1 MAQSLFNLSK
11 ENFGSTEHPYVKA
24 LPLGGSSS
32 LRAQTLSNGNIVA
45 ARPLSRNSGA
55 SNYINICDDF
65 DWTTTPVAYAG
76 FNKKLVPRGDISE
89 YRVEDTS
96 VIAALLYASEA
107 TLAAGASSAN
117 LLSNI
122 AKKAGLDTLS
132 SGIAGAN
139 QLAASTQNSINSAV
153 RNRASINAKYDFPD
167 AQSSPW
173 MQPYKDL
180 YSLAPTNFKYLL
192 PYLDDQ
198 AFCSIKN
205 SWPDI
210 SYPLSNSI
218 NEMQNIV
225 TGIAKIS
232 APGQYIE
239 KPKMFDPAASN
250 NPSVTFNFPLFNTQ
264 SFEQACANYQFLW
277 LLIFQNTPQRVTKSL
292 LEMPKMYTVNVPG
305 VCYIQYGY
313 LESLNIRFIGNRRH
327 VNINMPQTS
336 IAGLNSSIPAI
347 MPDAYD
353 VSITFGSLNVNNSN
367 MLLEMW
373 KKSTSSGISF

>member
-1 MAQSLFNLSK
+1 MAQSLFNLTDQEK
-11 ENFGSTEHPYVKA
+11 FGNTPYPYIKA
-24 LPLGGSSS
+24 EPAGGSSA
-32 LRAQTLSNGNIVA
+32 LRSQTLSNGNTVA
-45 ARPLSRNSGA
+45 ARPLARNSGA
-55 SNYINICDDF
+55 SNYINVCDDF

-107 TLAAGASSAN
+107 ALAAGESSVN
-117 LLSNI
+117 LLTTI
-122 AKKAGLDTLS
+122 AKKAGLDAL
-132 SGIAGAN
+132 ANGAAKAT
-139 QLAASTQNSINSAV
+139 QQAKDLQNSLNSGV
-153 RNRASINAKYDFPD
+153 REATDTNTKGDFPD
-167 AQSSPW
+167 SLW
-173 MQPYKDL
+173 MQPYKNL
-180 YSLAPTNFKYLL
+180 YSLSPTKFKYLL

-198 AFCSIKN
+198 AFSSIRN
-205 SWPDI
+205 SWPDL

-218 NEMQNIV
+218 NQMQDTV
-225 TGIAKIS
+225 AGFAKIS

-239 KPKMFDPAASN
+239 KPKMFDPASSN
-250 NPSVTFNFPLFNTQ
+250 SPSITFNFPLFNTQ
-264 SFEQACANYQFLW
+264 TFEQACANYQFLW

-313 LESLNIRFIGNRRH
+313 LESLNIKFIGNRRH

-336 IAGLNSSIPAI
+336 IAGLNASIPAI

-353 VSITFGSLNVNNSN
+353 VSITFGSLNINNSN

-373 KKSTSSGISF
+373 KQSNTGGISF

>member
-1 MAQSLFNLSK
+1 MAQSLFNLESS
-11 ENFGSTEHPYVKA
+11 NFGNTPYPYVKA
-24 LPLGGSSS
+24 TPQGGSSA
-32 LRAQTLSNGNIVA
+32 LRTQTLSNGNTVVT
-45 ARPLSRNSGA
+45 RPLSRNSGA
-55 SNYINICDDF
+55 SDYINVCDDF
-65 DWTTTPVAYAG
+65 DWTTSPVAYAG

-107 TLAAGASSAN
+107 TLAAGESSAN
-117 LLSNI
+117 LLTTI
-122 AKKAGLDTLS
+122 AKKAGLDAIS
-132 SGIAGAN
+132 RGIAGAT
-139 QLAASTQNSINSAV
+139 QLAADTQNSINSSV
-153 RNRASINAKYDFPD
+153 RGAASINAQYDFPD
-167 AQSSPW
+167 STW

-180 YSLAPTNFKYLL
+180 YSLAPTRFKYLL

-198 AFCSIKN
+198 AFNSITN

-210 SYPLSNSI
+210 SYPLASSI
-218 NEMQNIV
+218 NQMQDTV
-225 TGIAKIS
+225 AGFAKIS

-239 KPKMFDPAASN
+239 KPKMFDPASSN
-250 NPSVTFNFPLFNTQ
+250 SPSVTFKFPLFNTQ
-264 SFEQACANYQFLW
+264 TFEQACANYQFLW
-277 LLIFQNTPQRVTKSL
+277 LLVFQNTPQRVTKSL

-313 LESLNIRFIGNRRH
+313 IQSLDIKFIGNRRH
-327 VNINMPQTS
+327 VNINMPQNS
-336 IAGLNSSIPAI
+336 IGLNASIPAI

-373 KKSTSSGISF
+373 KRSATSSISF

>member
-1 MAQSLFNLSK
+1 MAQSLFNLTDQEK
-11 ENFGSTEHPYVKA
+11 
-24 LPLGGSSS
+24 
-32 LRAQTLSNGNIVA
+32 VA
-45 ARPLSRNSGA
+45 ARPLARNSGA
-55 SNYINICDDF
+55 SSYINVCDDF

-107 TLAAGASSAN
+107 TLAVGDSSAN
-117 LLSNI
+117 LLTTI
-122 AKKAGLDTLS
+122 AKKAGLGAISDGL
-132 SGIAGAN
+132 AGAT
-139 QLAASTQNSINSAV
+139 QLAKDTQNSLNSFA
-153 RNRASINAKYDFPD
+153 REAADINAKYPFPT
-167 AQSSPW
+167 SSW
-173 MQPYKDL
+173 MLPYKNL

-198 AFCSIKN
+198 AFSSITN
-205 SWPDI
+205 AWPDL
-210 SYPLSNSI
+210 SYPLSNGI
-218 NEMQNIV
+218 NEMQNTIA
-225 TGIAKIS
+225 GFAKIS

-239 KPKMFDPAASN
+239 KPRMFDPAQSN
-250 NPSVTFNFPLFNTQ
+250 NPSITFNFPLFNTQ
-264 SFEQACANYQFLW
+264 TFEQACANYQFLW

-313 LESLNIRFIGNRRH
+313 LESLNIKFIGNRRH

-336 IAGLNSSIPAI
+336 IQGLNASIPAI

-353 VSITFGSLNVNNSN
+353 VSIKFGSLNVNNSN

-373 KKSTSSGISF
+373 KQSNTGGISF